1 MFGLKQSNNITG
13 NDNMYRKFFFA
24 GYILCVLIANSG
36 YAQQN
41 NFSALTGPYLG
52 QKPPGMKPEI
62 FAPGIISIKNHR
74 DYGCT
79 FSADGKWFFFTRGA
93 GGENKESI
101 MFCMLKESGWTAP
114 AYTFNSRE
122 YSQGEPN
129 FSPDGN
135 QLLFARLKKMENG
148 ELIPFIQIS
157 EKRDGSWKEPSELMP
172 GMFITMAANKTLYYT
187 YVLNGLDSTDIVK
200 SRYQEGEYGEPEF
213 LPGIINTK
221 YNEIH
226 PFIAPD
232 EGLLIFD
239 SNRPGGYGK
248 YDIYISFRKNDGTWC
263 KPINLGPEI
272 NTADYEGVASL
283 SPDGQFLFFN
293 RNEDIYWVDAKIIE
307 DLKPKELK

>member
-1 MFGLKQSNNITG
+1 MKNLIYLIFVMLVTIT
-13 NDNMYRKFFFA
+13 
-24 GYILCVLIANSG
+24 IIT
-36 YAQQN
+36 AQQKD
-41 NFSALTGPYLG
+41 FPKLTGPYLG
-52 QKPPGMKPEI
+52 QKPPGRTPEI

-79 FSADGKWFFFTRGA
+79 FSPDGKWFFYTRGTI
-93 GGENKESI
+93 GKNKQSI
-101 MFCMLKESGWTAP
+101 MFCKLEESGWTAP
-114 AYTFNSRE
+114 IYAFNSWK

-129 FSPDGN
+129 FSPNGN

-148 ELIPFIQIS
+148 EWIPFIHIS
-157 EKRDGSWKEPSELMP
+157 EKCGSSWKEPYELME
-172 GMFITMAANKTLYYT
+172 GLFITMAANKTLYFT
-187 YVLNGLDSTDIVK
+187 YVLNGMDSADIVR

-213 LPGIINTK
+213 LSMVINTK
-221 YNEIH
+221 YNEFH

-263 KPINLGPEI
+263 KPINLGAEI
-272 NTADYEGVASL
+272 NTAGYEGVASL
-283 SPDGQFLFFN
+283 SPDGRFLFFN

-307 DLKPKELK
+307 ELKPRELK